1 MANIRRRLTTLVDS
15 FRKPLPFGVN
25 LAGYL
30 NGEFGVAESAR
41 SFARAL
47 THAGVPFVLNGVD
60 AKFHWA
66 RAVNFELSEQNPYRF
81 NLIHVNAADV
91 RKFFKRKGHNYRR
104 GHYNIGL
111 WYWEVPEFPKRWRS
125 RFDYF
130 QEIWVT
136 SHFGAE
142 AVAEVSPIPVRRMPY
157 PFSLGEVTISRQRN
171 RFWLPEDSYVFL
183 FNFDFASVVERKN
196 PFALVRAFAKAF
208 NKNDD
213 TVLVIKSLNAHCAR
227 QTWLELKQA
236 AEGLKI
242 RLIDEYMERQEF
254 LTLMA
259 SSDCYVSLHRSEGLG
274 LGLAE
279 AMSMAKPV
287 IATGW
292 SGNMDFMT
300 AMNSFLVKYQ
310 LVKLN
315 EDHSPYRKGSSW
327 ADPDIEHAAELMR
340 FVFQN
345 RDAATATGKRAA
357 EELAQNFCPAVTG
370 KEIANRLAEIGKIQK
385 SG

>member
-1 MANIRRRLTTLVDS
+1 
-15 FRKPLPFGVN
+15 
-25 LAGYL
+25 
-30 NGEFGVAESAR
+30 
-41 SFARAL
+41 
-47 THAGVPFVLNGVD
+47 
-60 AKFHWA
+60 
-66 RAVNFELSEQNPYRF
+66 
-81 NLIHVNAADV
+81 
-91 RKFFKRKGHNYRR
+91 
-104 GHYNIGL
+104 
-111 WYWEVPEFPKRWRS
+111 
-125 RFDYF
+125 
-130 QEIWVT
+130 
-136 SHFGAE
+136 
-142 AVAEVSPIPVRRMPY
+142 MPY
-157 PFSLGEVTISRQRN
+157 PFSLGEVTARRQRN
-171 RFWLPEDSYVFL
+171 RFWLPENSYVFL

-208 NKNDD
+208 DKNDD
-213 TVLVIKSLNAHCAR
+213 AVLVIKSLNAHWAR

-300 AMNSFLVKYQ
+300 ATNSFLVKYH
-310 LVKLN
+310 LVTLT

-345 RDAATATGKRAA
+345 RDAAAATGKRAA

-370 KEIANRLAEIGKIQK
+370 KEIAERLAEIGKIQK